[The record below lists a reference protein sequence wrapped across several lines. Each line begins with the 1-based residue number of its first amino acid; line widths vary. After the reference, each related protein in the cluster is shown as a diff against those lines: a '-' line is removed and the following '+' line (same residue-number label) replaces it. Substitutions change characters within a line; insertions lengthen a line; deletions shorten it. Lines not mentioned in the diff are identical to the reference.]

1 VLLDDVD
8 DIAVM
13 TFLTP
18 MDDNQWRGT
27 LEEQRKVEVA
37 YHTTYNKNETKIRIG
52 NETQK
57 CKNLPKRERIE
68 LKVARLLAAV

>member
-37 YHTTYNKNETKIRIG
+37 YHTTKMKPKLGLETKRR
-52 NETQK
+52 NAK
-57 CKNLPKRERIE
+57 SYRNAS
-68 LKVARLLAAV
+68 VSS